1 VKLNKGVALRWLLI
15 VPFILQV
22 VVLGFS
28 GWLLWQRGQDAVQ
41 YLVSQLQDRL
51 SDRIQDYV
59 KSYLDSAARI
69 NSINAQEIADGKLDL
84 DNPQQ
89 LISHFITLHAAFKQ
103 VNHISVGRSNGT
115 YIAVRRSSIPK
126 NFDLL
131 WVKPDDLGN
140 LTKYQVSP
148 AGEIIRLK
156 EITRKY
162 DPRLRPWYQ
171 QALQATKP
179 AWSNI
184 YRYFDVKT
192 LGISHLYP
200 VENNGQITAVLA
212 TDFDLGELN
221 RFLQNLEIKPRG
233 QAFIMERDQLLVASS
248 QGEELFKE
256 DQPGDRVTAAHS
268 QDPLIRATAAALER
282 QPQITHKYQLL
293 LQHRGQEY
301 FLRFIPLS
309 QLEGLDWLLVVIL
322 PKADF
327 VAQVY
332 RNTYWTLG
340 LFAGILLVTGG
351 LGVVLL
357 SGLSGQILEFS
368 RQAGA
373 IAAGQLAPPPPV
385 ASFFPVQELITLGQA
400 FQKMR
405 QQLQDSFTALAETN
419 RCLETKVEQRTQALL
434 EANTAL
440 QKLATQ
446 DPLTGIAN
454 RRHFDDYL
462 QQQWENAETISLIL
476 CDVDHF
482 KIYNDTYGHEA
493 GDRCLQQ
500 VVQAISQA
508 VKHPQALIARYGGE
522 EFAVVL
528 PQTTSDQAQEI
539 AKQILQAV
547 SALAIPH
554 ERSPVANHVT
564 LSLGICSLRASPNQ
578 FFNPLIRSADHA
590 LYEAKA
596 AGRNTYRARSL

>member
-508 VKHPQALIARYGGE
+508 VTHPQALIARYGGE

-539 AKQILQAV
+539 AKQILRAV

>member
-1 VKLNKGVALRWLLI
+1 MKLSKGIALRWLLI

-28 GWLLWQRGQDAVQ
+28 GWLLWQRGQDAVH

-59 KSYLDSAARI
+59 KSHLDSATRI
-69 NSINAQEIADGKLDL
+69 NSINAQEIANGKLDL

-89 LISHFITLHAAFKQ
+89 MISHFITLHAVFEQ
-103 VNHISVGRSNGT
+103 INHISVGRSDGT

-131 WVKPDDLGN
+131 WVKPNDLGN

-179 AWSNI
+179 VWSNI

-256 DQPGDRVTAAHS
+256 DQPGDRVTVAQS
-268 QDPLIRATAAALER
+268 QDPLVRATAAALEH
-282 QPQITHKYQLL
+282 QPQITHRYQFL
-293 LQHRGQEY
+293 LQHQGQEY
-301 FLRFIPLS
+301 FLQFIPLS

-332 RNTYWTLG
+332 RDTYWTLG
-340 LFAGILLVTGG
+340 LFAVILLLTGG

-357 SGLSGQILEFS
+357 SNLSGQILEFS

-373 IAAGQLAPPPPV
+373 IAAGYLAPPPPV
-385 ASFFPVQELITLGQA
+385 ASFLPVQELITLGQA

-419 RCLETKVEQRTQALL
+419 RYLEAKVEQRTQALL

-454 RRHFDDYL
+454 RRHFNDYL
-462 QQQWENAETISLIL
+462 QQQWEKAETISLIL

-493 GDRCLQQ
+493 GDCCLQQ
-500 VVQAISQA
+500 VVQAIGQA
-508 VKHPQALIARYGGE
+508 VAHPQALIARYGGE

-528 PQTTSDQAQEI
+528 PQTTSEQAQEI

-564 LSLGICSLRASPNQ
+564 LSLGICSLRTSPDE
-578 FFNPLIRSADHA
+578 FFNPLICNADHA

-596 AGRNTYRARSL
+596 AGRNTYRVRSL